1 MSKKTWTIRPLIP
14 PVSAADRKA
23 VLELN
28 TRAFKG
34 KDEAQIVEKLEKDAE
49 IWLEVV
55 AESEG
60 KIIGHILFFP
70 IGVLGKLGAM
80 GLGPMS
86 VDPKFQKQGV
96 GTHLINFGLNEAK
109 QAGVPIVFVLG
120 HEEYY
125 PKFGFSVDAAKDFES
140 EYKGPHFMAV
150 RYRFGPPMSGK
161 LIYPEAFS
169 GAPRA
174 R

>member
-14 PVSAADRKA
+14 PVSANDRQA
-23 VLELN
+23 VLDLN
-28 TRAFKG
+28 ERAFKQ
-34 KDEAQIVEKLEKDAE
+34 KDESRIVAQLEKDQE
-49 IWLEVV
+49 IWLELV
-55 AESEG
+55 AESQG
-60 KIIGHILFFP
+60 KIIGHIVFFP

-96 GTHLINFGLNEAK
+96 GTALLNFGLNEAK
-109 QAGVPIVFVLG
+109 NAAVPIVFVLG
-120 HEEYY
+120 HKEYY
-125 PKFGFSVDAAKDFES
+125 PKFGFSVDATNDFES

-161 LIYPEAFS
+161 LIYPAAF
-169 GAPRA
+169 GAGG
-174 R
+174 